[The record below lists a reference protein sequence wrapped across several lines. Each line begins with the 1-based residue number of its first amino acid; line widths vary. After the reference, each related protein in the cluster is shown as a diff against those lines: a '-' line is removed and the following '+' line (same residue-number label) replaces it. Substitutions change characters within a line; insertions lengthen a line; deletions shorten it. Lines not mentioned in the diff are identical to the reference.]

1 MSIRQTL
8 IAAAIAAFGL
18 TGAHAADDKR
28 ANLDRGKTGAPSAGA
43 QAAEAVATAHALA
56 RYGDANKDAL
66 SLITA
71 ARILKETGVRA
82 DALKVAKGTEEAAK
96 RSDDAMSADAVLER
110 GRALAT
116 GRPDLLALADDV
128 AKAGSRGVDRGPQ
141 VGRNKVVGSRA
152 WHHYDLRFVGG
163 ELAKVYARGDGDSD
177 LDLYVYDERGNLICK
192 DDSPGDEMACAWTP
206 RWTGM
211 FRIRVLNRGIAN
223 QYSIVT
229 N

>member
-1 MSIRQTL
+1 MSIRRTL
-8 IAAAIAAFGL
+8 IAAALAACSL
-18 TGAHAADDKR
+18 SSVHAAAGAKL
-28 ANLDRGKTGAPSAGA
+28 NIDRTKTDAPSAAA
-43 QAAEAVATAHALA
+43 QAAEAVATAQALA

-71 ARILKETGVRA
+71 ARILKETGARES
-82 DALKVAKGTEEAAK
+82 LKVSKGSEQAAK
-96 RSDDAMSADAVLER
+96 RSDDSLSADAVLER

-116 GRPDLLALADDV
+116 GRPELLALADDV
-128 AKAGSRGVDRGPQ
+128 AKSGSRGVDRGPQ
-141 VGRNKVVGSRA
+141 IGRNKVVGTRA

-163 ELAKVYARGDGDSD
+163 ERAKVYVRGDGDSD
-177 LDLYVYDERGNLICK
+177 LDLYVYDESGNLICK
-192 DDSPGDEMACAWTP
+192 DESRGDEMTCTWTP

-211 FRIRVLNRGIAN
+211 FRIRVLNRGIVN

>member
-1 MSIRQTL
+1 MSIRRIL
-8 IAAAIAAFGL
+8 VAAALAACGL
-18 TGAHAADDKR
+18 TGVLAAPSGQR
-28 ANLDRGKTGAPSAGA
+28 NLDREKSDAPSAGA
-43 QAAEAVATAHALA
+43 QAAEAVATAQALA
-56 RYGDANKDAL
+56 RYGDAHQDAL

-71 ARILKETGVRA
+71 ARILKETGAR
-82 DALKVAKGTEEAAK
+82 DALKVAKGTEQAAK
-96 RSDDAMSADAVLER
+96 RSDDSLSADAVLER
-110 GRALAT
+110 GRTLAA

-128 AKAGSRGVDRGPQ
+128 ARSGSRGVDRGPQ

-163 ELAKVYARGDGDSD
+163 ERAKVYARGDGDSD
-177 LDLYVYDERGNLICK
+177 LDLYVYDESGNLICK
-192 DDSPGDEMACAWTP
+192 DDAPGDEMACAWTP